1 MKADLYVA
9 LIHYPVMSKKGETI
23 CSAVTNLDLH
33 DIARASRTYGVKGYY
48 VVTTLEDQKTLVEQ
62 IVTHWTEGKGGRL
75 NPARREALSLITVA
89 DSFEWVKK
97 DIRRKSG
104 GKLSVIATSAR
115 KNPDNISFG
124 RMAELAHEEGACLIT
139 FGTAWGVTEDFL
151 KAADYI
157 LEPLDGGSGY
167 NHLPVRSAVSII
179 LDRIVAR
186 AAEQ

>member
-9 LIHYPVMSKKGETI
+9 LIHYPVVSKKGDVI

-48 VVTTLEDQKTLVEQ
+48 VVTILEDQKTLVEQ
-62 IVTHWTEGKGGRL
+62 IVTHWTEGKGGRV

-89 DSFEWVKK
+89 DSFDWVKEDVRK
-97 DIRRKSG
+97 KSG
-104 GKLSVIATSAR
+104 DKLTVVATSAR
-115 KNPDNISFG
+115 KNPANISFD
-124 RMAELAHEEGACLIT
+124 RMGEIAGESGACLLT
-139 FGTAWGVTEDFL
+139 FGTAWGVTDEFINQV
-151 KAADYI
+151 DYI

-179 LDRIVAR
+179 LDRIVNR
-186 AAEQ
+186 V